1 MGNYSSHNLA
11 PSLGAPFGEY
21 TGSRRSDILQ
31 LVHARKEVH
40 RVDDISDRVD
50 AIGPMRDLTGRVLF
64 ILPRLRRPTLYP
76 RVSRNSSGITLDSDS
91 QTQELG
97 VVMNPHQG
105 AVTNGLY
112 VTTSLCSRRILVLG
126 PDPENEAERL
136 SRNLGVMNSA
146 MQPTRLSTFTA
157 STLGDILYSFHL
169 PCLEAG

>member
-1 MGNYSSHNLA
+1 MPN
-11 PSLGAPFGEY
+11 
-21 TGSRRSDILQ
+21 TQ
-31 LVHARKEVH
+31 VHATVTSPNIWFMRGREV
-40 RVDDISDRVD
+40 DISDCVD
-50 AIGPMRDLTGRVLF
+50 ATGSMGNLTGRVLF

-105 AVTNGLY
+105 AVTDGLY
-112 VTTSLCSRRILVLG
+112 VTTSLCSRRILVLR

-146 MQPTRLSTFTA
+146 MQQTRLSTFTA
-157 STLGDILYSFHL
+157 YWGIFYIHFTFPALRSDESAVLYTHTAQ
-169 PCLEAG
+169 P